1 MLKGSGHCEL
11 VIIFCEFINMSG
23 IFHIKHRPHTKILI
37 SAALNIHMYKVNSIK
52 IRFIYDRS
60 CLSTINLIKEKE
72 KKLNCHIQEDPHH
85 NHQ

>member
-11 VIIFCEFINMSG
+11 VRIFCEFINMSG

-52 IRFIYDRS
+52 LGLLLFFYDTPNKGKR
-60 CLSTINLIKEKE
+60 
-72 KKLNCHIQEDPHH
+72 KKN
-85 NHQ
+85 